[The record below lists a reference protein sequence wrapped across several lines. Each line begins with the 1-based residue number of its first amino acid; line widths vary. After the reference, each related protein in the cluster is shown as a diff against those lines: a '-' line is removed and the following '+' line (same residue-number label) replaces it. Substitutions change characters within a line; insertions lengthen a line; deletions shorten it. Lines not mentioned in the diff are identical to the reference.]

1 MLNGV
6 PSLLQ
11 TSAQVHQGNSGGLLL
26 NERGEFLGMI
36 TSNARHTENEK
47 SILIP
52 SLNFSIPIHLMNG
65 PIRNFLQDGKSKHLN
80 EFNKPNRN
88 LRNLWEFRDQDLIGK
103 DSKFLKFLDK
113 IENME
118 FQKSNNISKL

>member
-26 NERGEFLGMI
+26 NERGDFLGMI
-36 TSNARHTENEK
+36 TSNARHIENEK

-65 PIRNFLQDGKSKHLN
+65 PIKKFLQDGKSKHLN

-113 IENME
+113 IENLE
-118 FQKSNNISKL
+118 FQKNNISKL